1 MPEYFNYADK
11 EEVYKACADIIQ
23 EAVED
28 LAGVKDKIVLAVPG
42 GRSVEGI
49 FSHLKN
55 KNLPWEKVHIF
66 MVDERLTDPE
76 SDESNYKLLKTH
88 LIEPLAKKDKLPG
101 SNVHPFIYDEQSDD
115 LGVAEYAEEL
125 KMVGGK
131 FDIIL
136 LSSGEDGHVGA
147 LYPHHHSIQNE
158 SDYFIT
164 MRDSPKPPKGR
175 MTSSKNLLQRSQV
188 ALLVFLGEQKKEAYE
203 KFNDSNTTIQDCPAK
218 LINSIENSFVFND
231 YGN

>member
-1 MPEYFNYADK
+1 MVEFFKYNDK
-11 EEVYKACADIIQ
+11 EEIYKACADVIQ
-23 EAVED
+23 EAIED
-28 LAGVKDKIVLAVPG
+28 LSGVKDKIVLAVPG

-49 FSHLKN
+49 FSHLRT

-66 MVDERLTDPE
+66 MVDERLADPE
-76 SDESNYKLLKTH
+76 SDQSNYKLLKTN

-115 LGVAEYAEEL
+115 LGVGEYAEEL
-125 KMVGGK
+125 KMLGGK

-136 LSSGEDGHVGA
+136 LSSGEDCHVGA
-147 LYPHHHSIQNE
+147 LYPNHHSIQNE

-188 ALLVFLGEQKKEAYE
+188 ALLVFLGEEKKEALE
-203 KFNDSNTTIQDCPAK
+203 KFNDSNLTVQECPAK
-218 LINSIENSFVFND
+218 LIDSIQNAFVFTD
-231 YGN
+231 LGD

>member
-1 MPEYFNYADK
+1 MAELFKYTEK
-11 EEVYKACADIIQ
+11 EEVYKACADVIQ
-23 EAVED
+23 EAIED
-28 LAGVKDKIVLAVPG
+28 LSGVKDKIVLAVPG

-76 SDESNYKLLKTH
+76 SENSNYKLLKVN

-101 SNVHPFIYDEQSDD
+101 SNVHPFIYDELSDD

-125 KMVGGK
+125 KMLGGK

-136 LSSGEDGHVGA
+136 LSSGEDGHIGA
-147 LYPHHHSIQNE
+147 LYPNHHSIQNE

-175 MTSSKNLLQRSQV
+175 MTSSKNLLGRSQV
-188 ALLVFLGEQKKEAYE
+188 ALLVFLGEEKKEAYDN
-203 KFNDSNTTIQDCPAK
+203 FNNLNVSIEECPSK
-218 LINSIENSFVFND
+218 IIDTIENSFVFTD
-231 YGN
+231 LVE